1 MRKYFDALS
10 PPSWIQSIID
20 NILGNM
26 RITMKNFIIYYEN
39 FSILGTESVL
49 KLRLEELDIVSTDSS
64 WNEKFFS
71 NSNVQYKIL
80 SISKLSLS
88 LSTEPVKISKT
99 KNVRKSP
106 RNVKKPA
113 NIDAIY
119 KKLREKEKDSF
130 LLHPIDFQLNI
141 KLIKHILTQVIFK
154 ILHD

>member
-49 KLRLEELDIVSTDSS
+49 KLRLEEFDIVSTDSS

-71 NSNVQYKIL
+71 NSNIQYKIL

-88 LSTEPVKISKT
+88 LSTEPVKISKQ
-99 KNVRKSP
+99 KNTRKSP
-106 RNVKKPA
+106 QNIKKPA

-119 KKLREKEKDSF
+119 KKLREKEKDNF

-141 KLIKHILTQVIFK
+141 KLIKHILTQVLF
-154 ILHD
+154 LFFHY